1 MKKNKYKAE
10 LALIALLWF
19 LVINIGNMGIIDT
32 GLRLQMS
39 HAWWTKDS
47 EVQVTSETKPKIRG
61 DIRFGVLGVDGK
73 RYIAYEQGQSL
84 LMLPGDLLGTWLH
97 YLFPAIPEKNW
108 RQLVVSFLIFIPLNI
123 AAVLTC
129 FWLLKEFGFN
139 ERIAQLGS
147 VIFFLGTTFLH
158 YAQIHQQNNQILLF
172 VMIGYVAALAYSFS
186 KNPSLAFMSGLALG
200 GAMLMRITSLIHA
213 LSVFLFFLSCLI
225 YQYRERLKQSV
236 PELIKAIGIWIL
248 GFIPFTLIGRL
259 FDYWRYGSFF
269 MSGKKVEQIQLTT
282 DPLWNGMPN
291 LEPNYPFIYAHH
303 VGFIGALF
311 DPAKSIFIYDPLLLP
326 CLVIAAILWKKIN
339 IYIRIYIL
347 VNILNLFLHLL
358 AYSRF
363 FAWGGDLAWGARYHV
378 TSVQLLLI
386 PLIGI
391 FLQSLLSY
399 RGIRRNLMVAIIAIA
414 MVIQLASVTMHP
426 IMEISQKNI
435 GVPGTRLDFR
445 LGQRMINLGCL
456 LNSSLPPC
464 QRATPEQREYLN
476 AEFNRIIFLPFNWL
490 HQAKD
495 IPIFKS
501 LGRIYLVFWF
511 GILALAIFKTAQILA
526 FSPEINSK
534 REEL

>member
-1 MKKNKYKAE
+1 
-10 LALIALLWF
+10 
-19 LVINIGNMGIIDT
+19 V
-32 GLRLQMS
+32 RL
-39 HAWWTKDS
+39 
-47 EVQVTSETKPKIRG
+47 P
-61 DIRFGVLGVDGK
+61 
-73 RYIAYEQGQSL
+73 
-84 LMLPGDLLGTWLH
+84 
-97 YLFPAIPEKNW
+97 
-108 RQLVVSFLIFIPLNI
+108 
-123 AAVLTC
+123 C
-129 FWLLKEFGFN
+129 
-139 ERIAQLGS
+139 
-147 VIFFLGTTFLH
+147 
-158 YAQIHQQNNQILLF
+158 
-172 VMIGYVAALAYSFS
+172 
-186 KNPSLAFMSGLALG
+186 
-200 GAMLMRITSLIHA
+200 
-213 LSVFLFFLSCLI
+213 
-225 YQYRERLKQSV
+225 QYRERLKQSV

-269 MSGKKVEQIQLTT
+269 MSGAKMSQIQLTT

-291 LEPNYPFIYAHH
+291 LEPNYPFIDAHH

-358 AYSRF
+358 AYSRVSF
-363 FAWGGDLAWGARYHV
+363 WGGDLAWGARYHV

-414 MVIQLASVTMHP
+414 MVIQLASVTMNP